1 MDLLI
6 PLVWLANLTLIGYFL
21 LKLRRDFK
29 LSAKRKAFEEDRKER
44 LRQAREARKVQQHN
58 TVNDTEADSVSPID
72 ASQQNPV

>member
-6 PLVWLANLTLIGYFL
+6 PLVWATNLTLIGYFL
-21 LKLRRDFK
+21 LKLRRDFE

-44 LRQAREARKVQQHN
+44 LRLARQARKVQQHN
-58 TVNDTEADSVSPID
+58 TVNDTAVDSLDSLD

>member
-6 PLVWLANLTLIGYFL
+6 PFVWLTNLTLIGYFL
-21 LKLRRDFK
+21 LKLRRDFE

>member
-6 PLVWLANLTLIGYFL
+6 PLVWAANLTLIGYFL
-21 LKLRRDFK
+21 LKLRRDFE

-58 TVNDTEADSVSPID
+58 TLSDTTDDSVNPID
-72 ASQQNPV
+72 ASQRNAV

>member
-6 PLVWLANLTLIGYFL
+6 PLVWATNLTLIGYFL
-21 LKLRRDFK
+21 LKLRRDFE
-29 LSAKRKAFEEDRKER
+29 LSAKRKAFEEDRRER
-44 LRQAREARKVQQHN
+44 RRQAREARKVQQHN

>member
-21 LKLRRDFK
+21 LKLRRDFE
-29 LSAKRKAFEEDRKER
+29 LSEKRKAFEEDRKER

-58 TVNDTEADSVSPID
+58 TVNDTGVDALD

>member
-21 LKLRRDFK
+21 LKLRRDFE

-44 LRQAREARKVQQHN
+44 LRQVREARKVQQHN